1 MKEQPLTDA
10 MLRQFLLGEVDD
22 EVREHIESL
31 FLTDEAARDRVLGA
45 EQDLIEEYLDDSL
58 SAADREKFL
67 AQYGATPQLRRKL
80 RIAETIHDWTTS
92 EANVNTAAPVSESWW
107 DRLRARMRFRAVYA
121 VPISVAAMILIVVA
135 AVWINRVRE
144 HRSVE
149 LELARLNATSNLRA
163 DLPQMLS
170 LELSPVAVRS
180 VEQGAEFE
188 PSASVQVVQL
198 RLLWIQ
204 QERYTRYRAV
214 IRRFDGG
221 EPYTVPELYPE
232 NEAGHAIRLRLPS
245 DMLTR
250 GLYQIILSGVAA
262 DGSVGTTEEY
272 KLSVGG

>member
-1 MKEQPLTDA
+1 

-31 FLTDEAARDRVLGA
+31 FLTDEAARDQVNGA
-45 EQDLIEEYLDDSL
+45 EQDLIEEYLDNSL
-58 SAADREKFL
+58 SAADRERFL

-92 EANVNTAAPVSESWW
+92 EANVNTVAPVRESWW

-121 VPISVAAMILIVVA
+121 VPIAVGAMILIVGA
-135 AVWINRVRE
+135 AVWINRERE

-149 LELARLNATSNLRA
+149 RELARLNSTSSLREV
-163 DLPQMLS
+163 PSQMLS

-188 PSASVQVVQL
+188 PSASVRLVQL
-198 RLLWIQ
+198 RLLWLQ
-204 QERYTRYRAV
+204 QERYPSYRAV

-221 EPYTVPELYPE
+221 EPYKVSDLKPE
-232 NEAGHAIRLRLPS
+232 NEGGHAIRLRLPS
-245 DMLTR
+245 DILTR
-250 GLYQIILSGVAA
+250 GLYQIMLSGVAP
-262 DGSVGTTEEY
+262 DGSTGTTEEY
-272 KLSVGG
+272 KLTVGG